1 MTNILIMETVPA
13 MFAYL
18 NTPVSNV
25 TGNGTTYVIKFD
37 TVLFGS
43 GYNTSTGLYTV
54 PVAGIYLCCGSFKYT
69 NIINGANGNLA
80 VFTQNGSAYRI
91 SEYATTATKTNSNTF
106 CTNGMNV
113 FTAAAGDTLSM
124 SAQLNNGSAA
134 SVGIAGG
141 TAPYISWFFVKY
153 IG

>member
-1 MTNILIMETVPA
+1 MTSILIRDTVPA

-43 GYNTSTGLYTV
+43 GYNTATGLYTV
-54 PVAGIYLCCGSFKYT
+54 PVAGNYLLCGSFKYT
-69 NIINGANGNLA
+69 TIINGANGNLA
-80 VFTQNGSAYRI
+80 TLNQSGFAYRI
-91 SEYATTATKTNSNTF
+91 SEYATTASKTLSNTF

-113 FTAAAGDTLSM
+113 VTAAAGDTLSM
-124 SAQLNNGSAA
+124 SAQLNNGSTA

-141 TAPYISWFFVKY
+141 NAPYISWFFVRY